1 VQLNRNND
9 SLISKSG
16 GQSWKECPRQPV
28 EASTSGRR
36 RSRTD
41 TSLSKLFGTIATSPG
56 PTWSRLVGLLGPGY
70 LVAVGYMDPATW
82 ATSLAARS
90 KFGYALLTI
99 VIAATIIALNVKLI
113 VDQIVGQS
121 AGRLIYG
128 LSTRVQPVDINR
140 SCGRKRPL

>member
-1 VQLNRNND
+1 VFGNHCHAPDRIDLEQA
-9 SLISKSG
+9 G
-16 GQSWKECPRQPV
+16 GL
-28 EASTSGRR
+28 
-36 RSRTD
+36 SRAR
-41 TSLSKLFGTIATSPG
+41 L
-56 PTWSRLVGLLGPGY
+56 TWSQS
-70 LVAVGYMDPATW
+70 ATWTPATGR
-82 ATSLAARS
+82 TSLAAGS

-121 AGRLIYG
+121 ARRLIYG